1 MTITVGIHEGKTQ
14 FPRLVSTVEQTLEEV
29 LITRHG
35 KPVARIVPID
45 DREARLAERN
55 ERLRQFQE
63 RMAHERTGPPMT
75 RDEIV
80 QMIREDRDRDN

>member
-14 FPRLVSTVEQTLEEV
+14 FPRLVSTVEETLEEV

-45 DREARLAERN
+45 DREKRLAERN
-55 ERLRQFQE
+55 ERLRLVSEQL
-63 RMAHERTGPPMT
+63 RANVVGPPIT

-80 QMIREDRDRDN
+80 QIIREGRDGR

>member
-14 FPRLVSTVEQTLEEV
+14 FARLVSTVEETLEDV

-45 DREARLAERN
+45 DREARLAARN
-55 ERLRQFQE
+55 ARFDEVRKQLQ
-63 RMAHERTGPPMT
+63 AKVIGPPIT

-80 QMIREDRDRDN
+80 QIIREGREGR

>member
-14 FPRLVSTVEQTLEEV
+14 FPRLVSTVEETLEEV

-55 ERLRQFQE
+55 ERLRLVSEQL
-63 RMAHERTGPPMT
+63 RANVVGPPIT

-80 QMIREDRDRDN
+80 QIIREGRDGR